1 MKKIIAAA
9 LSVLVAAFGY
19 TIVDSTIENRVASL
33 ESEVVELREEISKN
47 HTTAYIPTGYQT
59 THGPDTTWVTTTRV
73 TTTAKRTDIYEGR
86 FFDKSD
92 SSKSK
97 FLLRFYSTGRIEYVS
112 PDEYETTTAVL
123 TTHTTTV
130 PKTTSYTTAP
140 FSTTAVCEGTTFGGT
155 TATTEA
161 VITSTTKADE
171 TTTQPS
177 YDEYFL
183 YLTNSSVQVS
193 EVNITEEA
201 TYWYDNNY
209 SLTSSAVNT
218 STMTVLVT
226 YKGYTDPIFAGYKVN
241 IYSEFRSNLSN
252 LWFHLGW
259 KFDEVQKS
267 DNTIHSDGSFEYTK
281 TYIVSAPY
289 SHSKPINE
297 YNGEL
302 QYEVNSVELART

>member
-59 THGPDTTWVTTTRV
+59 THGPDTTWVTTTG
-73 TTTAKRTDIYEGR
+73 KRTDIYEGR

-112 PDEYETTTAVL
+112 PDKYETTTAVL